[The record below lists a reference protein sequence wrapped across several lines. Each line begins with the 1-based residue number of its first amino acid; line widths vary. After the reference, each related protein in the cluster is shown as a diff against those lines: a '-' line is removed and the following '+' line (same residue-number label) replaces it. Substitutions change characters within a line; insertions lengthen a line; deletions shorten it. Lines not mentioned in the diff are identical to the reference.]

1 MEITETS
8 TPFNQEKVVIELLK
22 VLRHKGLLTEDEV
35 LNILW
40 EAKDPF
46 FPWSKTDIK
55 DLFNL

>member
-22 VLRHKGLLTEDEV
+22 VLGKKGLLTEDEV

>member
-1 MEITETS
+1 MEIAEST

-22 VLRHKGLLTEDEV
+22 ALKNKGILTEDEV
-35 LNILW
+35 LDILW

-46 FPWSKTDIK
+46 FPWSKSDIK